1 MSATATL
8 FDVPGPR
15 GRMRQ
20 RIAAGVLLVLALALG
35 AAVLWKLG
43 EKGNLSPDK
52 WAPFAGGVVW
62 RSYILPGI
70 INTLYAAAIS
80 IALAAVLGLVLAF
93 ARMSSIAPV
102 RWVATAFVEF
112 FRAVP
117 VLVMMLLSF
126 WGYLASGLVPSAYLS
141 LAGVIT
147 GLTLYNSCILA
158 ELLRSGVH
166 SLPRGQAEAGLSIGL
181 TPGQTLRAI
190 QLPQALRAMLP
201 ALVGQLV
208 VILKDTALGYQILYP
223 ELLRQAERIGSAY
236 YNIVP
241 ALIVIAAIFIAI
253 NYGLTSFAHW
263 LERRLTHRGRVA
275 GGAMTA
281 DPGAEDA
288 MVPAAVDAGGTHR

>member
-1 MSATATL
+1 MSTSSQL

-15 GRMRQ
+15 GRATQ
-20 RIAAGVLLVLALALG
+20 RLAAIILGALALG
-35 AAVLWKLG
+35 LLAAILWKLG
-43 EKGNLSPDK
+43 DRGNLTAAK
-52 WAPFAGGVVW
+52 WRPLVSGEVW
-62 RSYILPGI
+62 SSYIVPGI

-80 IALAAVLGLVLAF
+80 IALAAVLGLTLAF
-93 ARMSSIAPV
+93 GRMSSVAPV
-102 RWVATAFVEF
+102 RWVSGTFVEF

-141 LAGVIT
+141 LAGVVT
-147 GLTLYNSCILA
+147 GLTLYNSCVLA

-166 SLPRGQAEAGLSIGL
+166 SLPKGQAEAGLSIGL
-181 TPGQTLRAI
+181 TPGQTLRSV

-236 YNIVP
+236 GNPVP

-253 NYGLTSFAHW
+253 NASLTTLAQW
-263 LERRLTHRGRVA
+263 LEPRLSSRGRVA
-275 GGAMTA
+275 GGARA
-281 DPGAEDA
+281 AEPTEA
-288 MVPAAVDAGGTHR
+288 MAPVT